1 MLSILFKKQLI
12 QLQIVPVFGY
22 AELKTYYRDLDSG
35 VNSVIL
41 VGFGGYIDLE
51 TFLDIEPEQQPGANA
66 KSEPVNVDSSSRR
79 SVYVLDG
86 HRPWN
91 LDNIFGS
98 DTIRCLDDGTVEDS
112 LGTEKEAYA
121 NLLQLQEEHA
131 NMDEAYYE
139 EEEEEEEEEEQG
151 EATDRDD
158 DESSDDNNAG
168 STDADEEDGERGTGV
183 ERRTNGKRDRS
194 KAFNDVTDED
204 NKSSDRDTSNKTSLS
219 ETQRRI
225 KRTRRLMHQNERVI
239 EDYYTQGT
247 TVVNSVSSQVYS
259 LLSAIGETNIQQLWL
274 AILGATSLDTAY
286 SSVYNRLCPLLQDEV
301 KRLQPLSRTRSV
313 GNSNNSNDNG
323 YAAGSGDILK
333 SLKTPD
339 TLSLEIQPDY
349 YLFLLRHSSLYDS
362 FFYSNYVNAKLSLWN
377 ENGKKRLHK
386 MFARMGIPLTTAQES
401 WIYMDHSIKRDLGM
415 IFEKNLDRY
424 GLQDIIRDGFVR
436 TRGYRG
442 SISASEFV
450 EAITA
455 LLEVGDSLGLDDR
468 ILGTVVAGNGN
479 NNGSSGGSSDP
490 TSSTDTNYGG
500 NSNTFNKARET
511 GHDGVSA
518 DRQTGGATS
527 NSKTDDEDN
536 HRRWVSNFWLSWDA
550 LDDNKSAL
558 LAKGIKYAQFLQR
571 MVFSTGV
578 TILERKL
585 IKHLRIYRLCV
596 LRDDPN
602 LSLYQNPL
610 TLMRLGNWLIECCA
624 EAEDKQLLPMVL
636 AALNETTDTYL
647 VAGLTPRYPRGLD
660 TALTKK
666 PVMNHF
672 SMAFQQITAQTGAK
686 VKIDN
691 FESSIIE
698 IKRDDLSP
706 FLEKLT
712 LSGLL

>member
-1 MLSILFKKQLI
+1 
-12 QLQIVPVFGY
+12 
-22 AELKTYYRDLDSG
+22 
-35 VNSVIL
+35 
-41 VGFGGYIDLE
+41 
-51 TFLDIEPEQQPGANA
+51 
-66 KSEPVNVDSSSRR
+66 
-79 SVYVLDG
+79 
-86 HRPWN
+86 
-91 LDNIFGS
+91 
-98 DTIRCLDDGTVEDS
+98 
-112 LGTEKEAYA
+112 
-121 NLLQLQEEHA
+121 
-131 NMDEAYYE
+131 MDEADYE
-139 EEEEEEEEEEQG
+139 EEEEVV
-151 EATDRDD
+151 TDRDD
-158 DESSDDNNAG
+158 DGSGDSVE
-168 STDADEEDGERGTGV
+168 STDEDERGTGA
-183 ERRTNGKRDRS
+183 ERKTNGKRDRS
-194 KAFNDVTDED
+194 QAFNDTTDEGNQNSDEDTD
-204 NKSSDRDTSNKTSLS
+204 NRTSLS

-225 KRTRRLMHQNERVI
+225 KRTRRLIHQNERII

-301 KRLQPLSRTRSV
+301 KRLQPLNRPRSANNNNNNN
-313 GNSNNSNDNG
+313 GNNST
-323 YAAGSGDILK
+323 SGDILR

-455 LLEVGDSLGLDDR
+455 LLEVGDNLGLDDR
-468 ILGTVVAGNGN
+468 VLGGVVTGN
-479 NNGSSGGSSDP
+479 STSGGGGDP
-490 TSSTDTNYGG
+490 ASTADANNKNTINKVKETS
-500 NSNTFNKARET
+500 
-511 GHDGVSA
+511 HDGMST
-518 DRQTGGATS
+518 DRQTDEATS
-527 NSKTDDEDN
+527 KSKSDDEDGN

-558 LAKGIKYAQFLQR
+558 LTKGIKYAQFLQR

-578 TILERKL
+578 TILEKKL

-602 LSLYQNPL
+602 LALYQNPL

-660 TALTKK
+660 TALTKR